1 MKFSPTRP
9 TIIRAGSRARNLTSK
24 EGRAIPYTDI
34 DYSVE
39 DGLAIV
45 RLNHPEVLNALTFQT
60 YRELERL
67 WLEMGEDDQ
76 VKAAILTGA
85 GKGFC
90 SGGSVTG
97 IIEPLLT
104 RDAKG
109 LYEFTRMTCNVTQNM
124 RRLKKPIIAAVNG
137 TAAGAGT
144 VLALAADLRVVASTA
159 KFSFLFVKV
168 GLAGADMGAA
178 HLLPRVVGL
187 GRATELLFYG
197 NAIDAEEAHRIGLA
211 NWVVPTEQTLA
222 FAKEKARKLID
233 EGPLYAI
240 GKTKELLIN
249 EATMDLETALETEAL
264 AQAYLMQTPEFHEGY
279 RAFMEKRKPNF
290 NK

>member
-1 MKFSPTRP
+1 MGAISLQKEDRP
-9 TIIRAGSRARNLTSK
+9 
-24 EGRAIPYTDI
+24 IPYTDI
-34 DYSVE
+34 DYSIE

-45 RLNHPEVLNALTFQT
+45 RLNHPEVLNALSFQT

-279 RAFMEKRKPNF
+279 RAFVEKRKPKF

>member
-1 MKFSPTRP
+1 M
-9 TIIRAGSRARNLTSK
+9 
-24 EGRAIPYTDI
+24 
-34 DYSVE
+34 
-39 DGLAIV
+39 
-45 RLNHPEVLNALTFQT
+45 LNAITFQT
-60 YRELERL
+60 YRELEQV
-67 WLEMGEDDQ
+67 WLEMGKDDS
-76 VKAAILTGA
+76 VKVAILTGA

-97 IIEPLLT
+97 IIENLLT

-197 NAIDAEEAHRIGLA
+197 NAIDAEEAYRIGLA
-211 NWVVPTEQTLA
+211 NWVVPTEQTLS

-233 EGPLYAI
+233 EGPAYAI
-240 GKTKELLIN
+240 GKTKELLMN

>member
-1 MKFSPTRP
+1 MD
-9 TIIRAGSRARNLTSK
+9 
-24 EGRAIPYTDI
+24 E
-34 DYSVE
+34 
-39 DGLAIV
+39 GLAIV
-45 RLNHPEVLNALTFQT
+45 RLNHPEVLNAITFKT
-60 YRELERL
+60 YEELERL
-67 WLEMGEDDQ
+67 WLEMGHDDS
-76 VKAAILTGA
+76 VKAAVLTGA

-97 IIEPLLT
+97 IIEHLLT

-137 TAAGAGT
+137 IAAGAGA
-144 VLALAADLRVVASTA
+144 VLALACDLRVVSSAA

-178 HLLPRVVGL
+178 YLLPRIVGL

-197 NAIDAEEAHRIGLA
+197 SPVDAEEAYRIGLA
-211 NWVVPTEQTLA
+211 NWVVPPEQV
-222 FAKEKARKLID
+222 FDVAKEKARKLIN

-240 GKTKELLIN
+240 GKTKDLLNN
-249 EATMDLETALETEAL
+249 EAPMDLETALETEAL
-264 AQAYLMQTPEFHEGY
+264 AQSFLMLTPEFHEGY
-279 RAFMEKRKPNF
+279 KAFMEKRKPSF
-290 NK
+290 NR